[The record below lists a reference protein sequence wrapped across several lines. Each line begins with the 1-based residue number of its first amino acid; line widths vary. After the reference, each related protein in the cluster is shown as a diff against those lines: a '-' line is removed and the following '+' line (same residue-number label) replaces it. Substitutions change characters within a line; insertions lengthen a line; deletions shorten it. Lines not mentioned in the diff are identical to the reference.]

1 MATSPHGINYSAYRP
16 VVMGRRGVVSSSHY
30 LASQSGLRT
39 LQAGGNAVDAAI
51 AVASSLNVVEPEMSG
66 IGGDGFML
74 VYMAKTGKVEA
85 LNGTG
90 AAPLSASI
98 DRFRD
103 TGIPPKGQGPGTSV
117 LRISTPGILDAWLEA
132 HGRYGGL
139 SLEKALG
146 PAIEL
151 AAEGFPVS
159 HRLAN
164 TLWGQ
169 REVLAAH
176 PDTARTFLP
185 NGRPPRAGE
194 LLANSGLART
204 LQRVAAE
211 GREVFYGGEIG
222 KAIVAAC
229 QSLGGL
235 FTERDFAEHRCAG
248 WGEPLVTTYRGV
260 EVFEHPPNSPG
271 LVLLE
276 MLNMLETF
284 DVASMDCNSSE
295 LIHLMVEIKKLAFAD
310 REYIADPAWVDV
322 PTEGLLSKE
331 YAASQAA
338 RINTERANLEVAKG
352 EPVGA
357 AHTTYFCVVDGEGN
371 AVSHIQSLGGY
382 FGSGIVA
389 GDTGVLL
396 NDRMTQWHLDP
407 NHPNAL
413 MGGKRVRHTMNPP
426 MAFKDGK
433 LFMVWGT
440 PGGDTQ
446 VQTNMQVLSH
456 VMDFGMTV
464 QEAVEAAR
472 WNHDQ
477 HGTHPSGYGGEFGD
491 EDRLEIESRYPPD
504 TLDAL
509 RAKGHKLIVETDWAA
524 WDYWWGSAQAIMVD
538 QETGTLM
545 GAADPRGDGYAVSW

>member
-1 MATSPHGINYSAYRP
+1 MATSPHGINYSAHRP

-30 LASQSGLRT
+30 LASQAGLRT

-66 IGGDGFML
+66 IGGDGFL
-74 VYMAKTGKVEA
+74 LIYMADTGKVEA

-90 AAPLSASI
+90 AAPLEASI
-98 DRFRD
+98 DRYRD
-103 TGIPPKGQGPGTSV
+103 TCIPPKGQNPQTSV

-132 HGRYGGL
+132 HGRHGAL
-139 SLEKALG
+139 SLGKALEPG
-146 PAIEL
+146 IEL

-164 TLWGQ
+164 TFRG
-169 REVLAAH
+169 EASILAQH
-176 PDTARTFLP
+176 PDTAATFLP

-194 LLANSGLART
+194 LLPNPNLAKT
-204 LQRVAAE
+204 FQRVAAE

-222 KAIVAAC
+222 KAIAAAC
-229 QSLGGL
+229 QQLGGL
-235 FTERDFAEHRCAG
+235 LGERDFVEHRCAG
-248 WGEPLVTTYRGV
+248 WNEPLMTTYRGI
-260 EVFEHPPNSPG
+260 EVYEHPPNSPG

-284 DVASMDCNSSE
+284 DVASMDNNSSE

-322 PTEGLLSKE
+322 PIAGLLSKE
-331 YAASQAA
+331 YAAKQAA
-338 RINTERANLEVAKG
+338 RIDAASANPEVAKG

-357 AHTTYFCVVDGEGN
+357 AHTTYFCVVDGDGN

-396 NDRMTQWHLDP
+396 NDRMTQWHLDES
-407 NHPNAL
+407 HPNAL
-413 MGGKRVRHTMNPP
+413 RGGKRVRHTMNPP

-456 VMDFGMTV
+456 IVDFGMTV

-491 EDRLEIESRYPPD
+491 EDRLEIEGRYPQD

-509 RAKGHKLIVETDWAA
+509 RAKGHQLIVPADWAA
-524 WDYWWGSAQAIMVD
+524 WDHWWGSAQAIMVD
-538 QETGTLM
+538 QDTGTLM

>member
-1 MATSPHGINYSAYRP
+1 M
-16 VVMGRRGVVSSSHY
+16 
-30 LASQSGLRT
+30 
-39 LQAGGNAVDAAI
+39 
-51 AVASSLNVVEPEMSG
+51 
-66 IGGDGFML
+66 
-74 VYMAKTGKVEA
+74 
-85 LNGTG
+85 
-90 AAPLSASI
+90 
-98 DRFRD
+98 
-103 TGIPPKGQGPGTSV
+103 
-117 LRISTPGILDAWLEA
+117 
-132 HGRYGGL
+132 
-139 SLEKALG
+139 
-146 PAIEL
+146 
-151 AAEGFPVS
+151 S

-164 TLWGQ
+164 TFWGQ

-194 LLANSGLART
+194 LLANAGLART

-248 WGEPLVTTYRGV
+248 WNEPLVTTYRGV

-284 DVASMDCNSSE
+284 DVASMDCNSSD

-322 PTEGLLSKE
+322 PIEGLLSKE
-331 YAASQAA
+331 YAARQAA
-338 RINTERANLEVAKG
+338 RINTERANPEVAKG

-382 FGSGIVA
+382 FGSGLVA

-433 LFMVWGT
+433 LYMVWGT

-456 VMDFGMTV
+456 IVDFGMTV

-491 EDRLEIESRYPPD
+491 EDRLEIETRYPQD

-509 RAKGHKLIVETDWAA
+509 RAKGHKLTAESDWAA
-524 WDYWWGSAQAIMVD
+524 WGLLVGLGAGDHGLPGERHAVGRRRPPGRWLCGELVGTGAGGRRPTPRPPRAVS
-538 QETGTLM
+538 ET
-545 GAADPRGDGYAVSW
+545 ADVGYAKSQGSNPYCGARRVGSRPNARQPSSVQTRHEVWNGYNCRTPKH